1 MRGLASLIMKR
12 VRVSGRGRRVFAAKD
27 FLDLGARAAV
37 DQALTRLTKAGE
49 LRRVSRGLYD
59 WPRHSPVL
67 DAPAPA
73 DTDAVIAAVARRT
86 GQPIVRDALAAANA
100 MGLTTAVPT
109 RMAFVTTGKAS
120 DFTIGGRRVK
130 LSMAPAS
137 VRPWIGSRA
146 APIVQALVWARDARL
161 SLDDVATTIAR
172 HTSDDA
178 ARDLAKGL
186 ARLPGWALAPAQS
199 IVANRINMA
208 G

>member
-1 MRGLASLIMKR
+1 
-12 VRVSGRGRRVFAAKD
+12 
-27 FLDLGARAAV
+27 
-37 DQALTRLTKAGE
+37 
-49 LRRVSRGLYD
+49 
-59 WPRHSPVL
+59 
-67 DAPAPA
+67 
-73 DTDAVIAAVARRT
+73 
-86 GQPIVRDALAAANA
+86 
-100 MGLTTAVPT
+100 
-109 RMAFVTTGKAS
+109 
-120 DFTIGGRRVK
+120 
-130 LSMAPAS
+130 MAPAS

-186 ARLPGWALAPAQS
+186 ARLPCWALAPAQS